1 MLETNIERVRVWL
14 LEVQL
19 CKVIKIHFI
28 PLGDVDEFVPEL
40 IGAAKGSRTSPP
52 RPTGVPVLERSRT
65 PMHVPHIP

>member
-1 MLETNIERVRVWL
+1 MICVCVCRGSQMLETNIERVRVWL

-40 IGAAKGSRTSPP
+40 IGAAKG
-52 RPTGVPVLERSRT
+52 
-65 PMHVPHIP
+65 